1 MAWEVL
7 SRSCKMYRDDDRHEC
22 VRQQWSIARFNCRRK
37 FVMTSNTP
45 SSPLIFATRAQVTAA
60 LVRAAERARVLA
72 EQTGTKLVVVA
83 PAPKA
88 NTGPL
93 KPQ

>member
-1 MAWEVL
+1 
-7 SRSCKMYRDDDRHEC
+7 
-22 VRQQWSIARFNCRRK
+22 
-37 FVMTSNTP
+37 
-45 SSPLIFATRAQVTAA
+45 LIFATRAQVTAA

-72 EQTGTKLVVVA
+72 EKTGTKLVVVA